1 MAVLSEA
8 GQINRHFFHQPV
20 LADEVI
26 ALMNPE
32 YGSCFVDATLGGG
45 GHAEQMLAR
54 MQPDAR
60 LIGLDQDV
68 RALQA
73 ARERLQMY
81 HDRVTFVH
89 TNFSR
94 LDRVLD
100 DLGIEVVDGF
110 LFDLGVSSPQLDVA
124 ERGFSYREDAP
135 LDMRMDQTKG
145 QTAADL
151 VNRASEEEL
160 RRWIWEYGE
169 ERWAARIAREIVLR
183 RSAAPLRTTGDLV
196 EAIKAAIPAPARRS
210 GPHPARRTFQA
221 LRIAVNRELD
231 VLEEALAKAVTRLSP
246 GGRLLVI
253 SFHSLEDRI
262 VKRFFQQEADPCVC
276 PKDLPVCRCN
286 RVPRLRILTRRPKTA
301 RDEELAKNPRARS
314 AKLRAAVRVLSEGR
328 SE

>member
-8 GQINRHFFHQPV
+8 GLPNRDFFHQPV
-20 LADEVI
+20 MADEVVQ
-26 ALMNPE
+26 LMNPE
-32 YGSCFVDATLGGG
+32 DGNCFVDATIGGG
-45 GHAEQMLAR
+45 GHAEQLLAR
-54 MQPDAR
+54 MQSGAR

-89 TNFSR
+89 TNFAR

-100 DLGIEVVDGF
+100 DLGIKAVDGF

-135 LDMRMDQTKG
+135 LDMRMDETKG
-145 QTAADL
+145 PTAADL
-151 VNRASEEEL
+151 VNRSSEEQL

-169 ERWAARIAREIVLR
+169 ERFAPRIAREIVRR
-183 RSAAPLRTTGDLV
+183 RSVSPLKTTSDLV
-196 EAIKAAIPAPARRS
+196 EAIKAAIPAPARRN

-231 VLEEALAKAVTRLSP
+231 VLAEALEKAADRLAP

-262 VKRFFQQEADPCVC
+262 VKRFFQKESEPCVC
-276 PKDLPVCRCN
+276 PKEIPVCRCN

-301 RDEELAKNPRARS
+301 SDEELAKNPRARS

>member
-1 MAVLSEA
+1 M
-8 GQINRHFFHQPV
+8 
-20 LADEVI
+20 ADEVVQ
-26 ALMNPE
+26 LMSPE
-32 YGSCFVDATLGGG
+32 NGKCFVDATLGGG
-45 GHAEQMLAR
+45 GHAERLLAR
-54 MQPDAR
+54 MRPEAR

-68 RALQA
+68 MALQA
-73 ARERLQMY
+73 ARERLQKY
-81 HDRVTFVH
+81 HPRVTFVH
-89 TNFSR
+89 TNFAQ

-100 DLGIEVVDGF
+100 DLGIEAVDGF

-124 ERGFSYREDAP
+124 ERGFTYREDAP
-135 LDMRMDQTKG
+135 LDMRMDPTG
-145 QTAADL
+145 GPTAADL
-151 VNRASEEEL
+151 VNRSSEEQL

-169 ERWAARIAREIVLR
+169 ERWAPQIAREIVRR
-183 RSAAPLRTTGDLV
+183 RSVAPLKTTGELV

-231 VLEEALAKAVTRLSP
+231 ALSEALEKAVTRLVP

-262 VKRFFQQEADPCVC
+262 VKRFFQQEAEPCVC
-276 PKDLPVCRCN
+276 PKELPICRCN
-286 RVPRLRILTRRPKTA
+286 RVPRLRILTKRPKTA
-301 RDEELAKNPRARS
+301 SEEELARNPRARS